1 MVVEVRWKVQPG
13 SNRADVMV
21 TDSNG
26 DLQWESR
33 EIEIERE
40 RERSAGMSLHL
51 SVLFYTSTVLL
62 CYWYVVLC

>member
-1 MVVEVRWKVQPG
+1 MVEVRWKVQPG

-33 EIEIERE
+33 EREIERE
-40 RERSAGMSLHL
+40 RGVPGCHFTCQFCFTLRQCYCATGM
-51 SVLFYTSTVLL
+51 
-62 CYWYVVLC
+62 